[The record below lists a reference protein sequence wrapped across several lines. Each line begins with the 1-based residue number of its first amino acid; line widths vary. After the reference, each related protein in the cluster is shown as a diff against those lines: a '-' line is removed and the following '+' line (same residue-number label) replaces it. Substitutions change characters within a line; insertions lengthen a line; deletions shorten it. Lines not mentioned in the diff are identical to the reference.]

1 MLKAFI
7 RRILTKGTFAS
18 NVAVLGSGTALGQIS
33 VILAAPILS
42 RMYTPADFGN
52 LQFIVS
58 VALILATFSTLR
70 YEMSI
75 PLPKR
80 DADAYRL
87 VKLSI
92 ALATLFALIVL
103 SFLIWALLSDYSGG
117 WWQKYSTLSFFIPI
131 LLFVEASNATLGYWF
146 MRKSDY
152 KTPSVGKAATG
163 IGVVSSQLVLNILK
177 ILGGMGLVLGQSLG
191 QVLGAG
197 ILFSRFQRPSSTL
210 KLQDELNQI
219 GALAKKYKDFPLF
232 ASWNAGLNTLGRHLP
247 PIMLTWYYQPE
258 LVGYYAIGMRLL
270 NIPLNLMSLSV
281 GQVFFQQ
288 ISKYVKNQVPIFPFL
303 RSTALKLTFLG
314 LPGLLLIFF
323 FGENIFRL
331 IFGDNW
337 TTAGEIAS
345 ILSPYFL
352 VRFVTSPLSPIFTL
366 IGKQY
371 VSLIWQA
378 VYTSM
383 TFAIIFW
390 GNRYFDFYGVIWI
403 YSIVSAVM
411 FALFLSMEM
420 IAAHIF
426 DKGMSAGGKTERF
439 N

>member
-1 MLKAFI
+1 MLKPFLK
-7 RRILTKGTFAS
+7 RIFTKGTFAS
-18 NVAVLGSGTALGQIS
+18 NVAVLGSGTALGQLS

-42 RMYTPADFGN
+42 RLYTPADFGN

-58 VALILATFSTLR
+58 SALILATFSTLR

-92 ALATLFALIVL
+92 ALATLSSLIVL
-103 SFLIWALLSDYSGG
+103 SFLIWAFLSDYSGA
-117 WWQKYSTLSFFIPI
+117 WWQKYSKLSFFIPI
-131 LLFVEASNATLGYWF
+131 ILLVEASNATLGYWF

-152 KTPSVGKAATG
+152 KTPSVGKAVMG
-163 IGVVSSQLVLNILK
+163 VGVVSSQLILHALK
-177 ILGGMGLVLGQSLG
+177 VLGGMGLVLGQSLG
-191 QVLGAG
+191 QIFGAG
-197 ILFSRFQRPSSTL
+197 ILFKRFKRPQSTL
-210 KLQDELNQI
+210 KIKEELQQVAI
-219 GALAKKYKDFPLF
+219 LARKYKDFPLF

-288 ISKYVKNQVPIFPFL
+288 ISKYVKNALPIFPFL
-303 RSTALKLTFLG
+303 RSTALKLTLLG
-314 LPGLLLIFF
+314 FPGLLLIFF
-323 FGENIFRL
+323 FGADIFKL
-331 IFGDNW
+331 IFGPNW
-337 TTAGEIAS
+337 TAAGEIAS

-352 VRFVTSPLSPIFTL
+352 VRFITSPLSPIFTL

-426 DKGMSAGGKTERF
+426 DNGMRAGGKTERF